1 MPISDWDL
9 FFLNMAREI
18 STQSKDPSTKVGAVI
33 VDKDRRVVS
42 MGYNGFEK
50 GGDDTPELYADRA
63 YKLGN
68 ILHSEVNAIL
78 FADSGRLP
86 GSTIYTY
93 PFSPC
98 SNCATVICQVKIGRV
113 VTLTPSED
121 SLTRWKQSFE
131 WARKKFERHGIEYL
145 EYQELPHKEDS
156 RRMVRG
162 LNNPY
167 IIDEFVEQISPS
179 LSIIQNSFSDGVS
192 SDLPD
197 GLIPKKIH
205 PLPQAGVS

>member
-1 MPISDWDL
+1 MSIADWDL

-18 STQSKDPSTKVGAVI
+18 STRSKDPSTKVGAVI
-33 VDKDRRVVS
+33 VDKDRRIVS

-50 GGDDTPELYADRA
+50 GGDDDAALYADRS
-63 YKLGN
+63 YKLAN
-68 ILHSEVNAIL
+68 ILHGEINAIL
-78 FADSGRLP
+78 FADSNKLA
-86 GSTIYTY
+86 GSMLYTY

-98 SNCATVICQVKIGRV
+98 SNCSTVICQVKIGRV
-113 VTLTPSED
+113 VTLVPSED

-131 WARKKFERHGIEYL
+131 WARKKFDRHGIEYL

-167 IIDEFVEQISPS
+167 IIDECYDETPDHVLEKLAKYFPIDLSPTPEQKVRSD
-179 LSIIQNSFSDGVS
+179 SFNYPG
-192 SDLPD
+192 
-197 GLIPKKIH
+197 
-205 PLPQAGVS
+205 